1 METIRNKL
9 NIDNK
14 NILPKT
20 LIYILGVIIFFSYWH
35 FFGVSNAIVG
45 FIVVNA
51 ATMLFHK
58 DLTANPVKNIFK
70 FFFIYMFIGIFTF
83 LAAWNIYLGFF
94 INFFFI
100 FFMVFTLFYDFKTT
114 ILPPFLLAYL
124 ILLKD
129 PVTIKE
135 LPIRLLG
142 LAIGALFL
150 VITQLIINS
159 NRSRKDL
166 RANLIGLVKEISI
179 KVDALLSNK
188 DVRYDYVNIEKYI
201 DNIVNIIN
209 ERKDNFFYL
218 GNIDSIRLNF
228 SLYVERLNYS
238 MDELHH
244 PIHDKTY
251 REFLSNLL
259 VVINNIAKFI
269 ETENAAYK
277 LIDEIDEFTQ
287 KYETILSSNYSAY
300 EIIQN
305 MSMLRFSLSNFA
317 NETENRKFKITNYI
331 PIPKTVTLKNI
342 FSVNFNFN
350 SLKFTYAFRLSF
362 LISASY
368 FIVKLLNIPF
378 GYWITITL
386 FAVVQPYAENS
397 RQRFL
402 LRFRGTIVG
411 ILIFMIITLFIP
423 YLPIRVTIYL
433 FLYYIY
439 LFFKGYDSKIAC
451 ITPIVLGV
459 FVLLGDNAYETT
471 LYRFIYMA
479 IGILIGYLGTKY
491 LFPYNTVDS
500 LKNFTRAYLN
510 LSTETIDYAFKYRVD
525 KDLLLEL
532 NNRLLKGKLF
542 EDKMLLNNSNNNI
555 SYIKDFTYNQRILM
569 NHIYFLFYSLYKNP
583 IDKKILDKFKEQLNN
598 MYKTSLR
605 NYIDYDEETFLE
617 QLRTQNKNTFNSA
630 NSYQEKLVLVNLYR
644 IYSRLQ
650 ISKNLSERIKIIIF
664 VFYK

>member
-20 LIYILGVIIFFSYWH
+20 LIYILGIIIFFGYWH

-58 DLTANPVKNIFK
+58 DLTANPIKNIFK
-70 FFFIYMFIGIFTF
+70 FLLIYMFIGIFTF

-94 INFFFI
+94 INFFAI
-100 FFMVFTLFYDFKTT
+100 FFMVYTLFYDFKTT
-114 ILPPFLLAYL
+114 ILPPFLLGYL

-129 PVTIKE
+129 PVTIGE
-135 LPIRLLG
+135 LPTRLLG

-150 VITQLIINS
+150 IMSQLIINS
-159 NRSRKDL
+159 RRSRKDL
-166 RANLIGLVKEISI
+166 RANLIGLVKEISTKI
-179 KVDALLSNK
+179 DVLLNNK
-188 DVRYDYVNIEKYI
+188 DVRYDYVNVEKYI

-209 ERKDNFFYL
+209 ERKDNFFYV
-218 GNIDSIRLNF
+218 GNIDNIRLNF

-244 PIHDKTY
+244 PVYDEMY
-251 REFLSNLL
+251 REFLENLL

-269 ETENAAYK
+269 ETENAAHK
-277 LIDEIDEFTQ
+277 LINEIDNFTS
-287 KYETILSSNYSAY
+287 KYEALLSSNYSAY

-305 MSMLRFSLSNFA
+305 MYMLRFSLSNFA
-317 NETENRKFKITNYI
+317 NETENNKFKITNYI
-331 PIPKTVTLKNI
+331 RLSKTLTLKNI
-342 FSVNFNFN
+342 FKINFNFK

-362 LISASY
+362 LIASSY

-386 FAVVQPYAENS
+386 FAVIQPYAENS
-397 RQRFL
+397 KQRFI
-402 LRFRGTIVG
+402 LRFRGTIIG
-411 ILIFMIITLFIP
+411 IGLFMAITLFLP
-423 YLPIRVTIYL
+423 YLPIRVAIYL

-451 ITPIVLGV
+451 ITTIVLGI

-471 LYRFIYMA
+471 FFRFIYMA

-491 LFPYNTVDS
+491 LFPYNTIDS
-500 LKNFTRAYLN
+500 LKNFTKSYFN
-510 LSTETIDYAFKYRVD
+510 LSKETIIYAFNHKID
-525 KDLLLEL
+525 EDLLLEL
-532 NNRLLKGKLF
+532 NNRLLKGKLY
-542 EDKMLLNNSNNNI
+542 EDKIILNNSNNNI
-555 SYIKDFTYNQRILM
+555 IYIKDFTYNQRILM
-569 NHIYFLFYSLYKNP
+569 NHIYFLFYTLYKYP
-583 IDKKILDKFKEQLNN
+583 IDDNILDKFKKQLND
-598 MYKTSLR
+598 MYMTNLR
-605 NYIDYDEETFLE
+605 NYIDYDEESFLE
-617 QLRTQNKNTFNSA
+617 ELRVQNKNNFNYTD
-630 NSYQEKLVLVNLYR
+630 SYQEKLVLMNLYR

-650 ISKNLSERIKIIIF
+650 ISKNLGERIKVILF
-664 VFYK
+664 VFYS